1 MCKDSRSRWLKPDT
15 KFSKLENFP
24 YKNVTLGSDKHPFL
38 QPENGDTVWA
48 NPGSLGIKSPHRGK
62 SRQST
67 VDSGEI
73 TRPCGCSCRG
83 TGRGMLQNVEKAKKT
98 RRSEVGGRG
107 LAESEGRL
115 GNDGEAKEG
124 AGGKGEERGLRGPK
138 LFGRLPEGL
147 EGERLRG
154 KQGRKV

>member
-1 MCKDSRSRWLKPDT
+1 MGQSWVTGDQKPPQGQIT
-15 KFSKLENFP
+15 P
-24 YKNVTLGSDKHPFL
+24 KHCGL
-38 QPENGDTVWA
+38 
-48 NPGSLGIKSPHRGK
+48 
-62 SRQST
+62 
-67 VDSGEI
+67 SGEI
-73 TRPCGCSCRG
+73 TRPCGCSCGG